1 MSSESG
7 LRLNFLRNSAT
18 FLSSQSPS
26 TAAHLI
32 TVHNHILHE
41 DFKPLK
47 PRQHE
52 SFCGACGSPRKPEYT
67 KTIKI
72 REKGK
77 ARASQS
83 LSKETQCSIQGGA
96 IVYKCLRC
104 HKRTVQRLQ
113 QQNAK
118 PQKLHS
124 TPPTQ
129 EASTLTKSSN
139 EKSSSQPVSDTL
151 AVPTVPKSTSENAS
165 SKKRAKAR
173 KQGGL
178 QALVAS
184 KQRSQAANSAASS
197 LDLFDFLQQ

>member
-1 MSSESG
+1 MSTEST
-7 LRLNFLRNSAT
+7 LRLNFLRNSAS
-18 FLSSQSPS
+18 FLSSQSSS

-32 TVHNHILHE
+32 AVHNRILHE

-52 SFCGACGSPRKPEYT
+52 NFCGACGSPRKPEYT
-67 KTIKI
+67 KIIKI
-72 REKGK
+72 RPKGK
-77 ARASQS
+77 ARASQ
-83 LSKETQCSIQGGA
+83 LPSKETGRSTQGGA

-118 PQKLHS
+118 SQKPSS
-124 TPPTQ
+124 TPMTPPV
-129 EASTLTKSSN
+129 STSTETS
-139 EKSSSQPVSDTL
+139 EKSSSQPVSETP
-151 AVPTVPKSTSENAS
+151 AVPAVPKSTAENAS

-178 QALVAS
+178 QALLAS
-184 KQRSQAANSAASS
+184 KQRSQSANSSASS

>member
-32 TVHNHILHE
+32 AVHNHILHE

-72 REKGK
+72 GQKGK

-83 LSKETQCSIQGGA
+83 LSKETQRSIQGGA

-104 HKRTVQRLQ
+104 HKRTVLQ

-129 EASTLTKSSN
+129 EASTLTKSST
-139 EKSSSQPVSDTL
+139 EKSSSQPVSETP

-173 KQGGL
+173 KQAGL

-184 KQRSQAANSAASS
+184 KQRSQAANSASSS